1 MQPSNVGNFQ
11 DAIGATAREVNAQ
24 FWDAYADIKAKILA
38 TGFDGLA
45 VTAQQKVDGISDPAD
60 PHAMRRIADVFA
72 VPKGM
77 YGQSAVKLEA
87 ARLSSLAD
95 SALCAQRLAGN
106 ITPLMTAYAR
116 GFDGLAGT
124 CSDNEKLG
132 ELTAQLKLHAIRLMK
147 TTINPHSLAG
157 AQNSESKG
165 IMSQIGRNEPPQALV
180 AALLDAR
187 ADIDTPL
194 LAKMNIAKFDEQ
206 FCEAVRQAAGMPA
219 PELGVK
225 R

>member
-1 MQPSNVGNFQ
+1 MQPSNAGNFRE
-11 DAIGATAREVNAQ
+11 AIGAITREVNAQ
-24 FWDAYADIKAKILA
+24 FWDAYADIKAKIQA

-45 VTAQQKVDGISDPAD
+45 VAAQQKVEGILDPAD

-72 VPKGM
+72 VPKGI

-95 SALCAQRLAGN
+95 SALYAQQLAGN

-116 GFDGLAGT
+116 GFDGLAGA
-124 CSDNEKLG
+124 CSDSEKLG
-132 ELTAQLKLHAIRLMK
+132 ELTAQLKLHAVRLMK
-147 TTINPHSLAG
+147 TTMNPHSLAG
-157 AQNSESKG
+157 AQNGESKG
-165 IMSQIGRNEPPQALV
+165 IMSMIGRNEPPQALV
-180 AALLDAR
+180 AALQSAR
-187 ADIDTPL
+187 TDIDSPR
-194 LAKMNIAKFDEQ
+194 LAKLIIAKFDEQ